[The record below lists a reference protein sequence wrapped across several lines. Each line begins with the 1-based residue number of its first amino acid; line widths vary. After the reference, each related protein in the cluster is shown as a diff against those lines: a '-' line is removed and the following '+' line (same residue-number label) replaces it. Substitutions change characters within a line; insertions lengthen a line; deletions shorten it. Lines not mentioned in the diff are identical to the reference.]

1 MKDFLKAAVTTLM
14 LSTVSAVAAPLVSDP
29 ANPSSATAVQSQATL
44 RAPDPRDSVL
54 NRANEKLLIENAE
67 LRQQVGKLE
76 VQVRVLQES
85 QSTELFTR
93 GSWITLLAVLAGFI
107 AAMFLIKRKSEW

>member
-1 MKDFLKAAVTTLM
+1 MRYFIKTAVAALM
-14 LSTVSAVAAPLVSDP
+14 LSTVSAVAAPLVNDP
-29 ANPSSATAVQSQATL
+29 ANPLATTAEQTQATL
-44 RAPDPRDSVL
+44 SAPNPRDSVL

-76 VQVRVLQES
+76 VQVQVLQES

-93 GSWITLLAVLAGFI
+93 GSWITLLAVLVGFI

>member
-1 MKDFLKAAVTTLM
+1 MKDFLKAVCVTIM
-14 LSTVSAVAAPLVSDP
+14 LSSMSAVAAPLVSDP
-29 ANPSSATAVQSQATL
+29 ANPLAATAEQTQATL
-44 RAPDPRDSVL
+44 SAPDPRDSVL

-76 VQVRVLQES
+76 VQVQVLQES

>member
-1 MKDFLKAAVTTLM
+1 MKHFLKAAVTTLM

-29 ANPSSATAVQSQATL
+29 ANPLAATTVENQATL
-44 RAPDPRDSVL
+44 SAPDPRDSVL

-76 VQVRVLQES
+76 VQVQVLQES

-93 GSWITLLAVLAGFI
+93 GSWITLLAVLVGFI
-107 AAMFLIKRKSEW
+107 GDVFNQTQK